1 MTPMKSARITN
12 DPLLPDRTVDA
23 TVSSPP
29 AIDPEALEVARSILQ
44 ELDEGGVEAL
54 ERVVDRFK
62 ESTDGPILRDR
73 DDCRA
78 AVDRLS
84 PEVRR
89 AIESAA
95 ARVRTFAEAQRGC
108 LKPLRMEMP
117 GTGLEVG
124 HDLVPL
130 EVVGC
135 YAPGGRYP
143 LPSSVL
149 MTTIPAAVAGVDR
162 IRVASPRPTDPTLAA
177 AWFGGGDE
185 VLAAGG
191 AQAIGALAGGLL
203 GPACDLVVGPGNR
216 FVTAA
221 KSLVSGGQVG
231 GFGPI
236 AIDGL
241 AGPSEVLVLA
251 DDTAD
256 PDLVAADLIAQAEH
270 DPEAGV
276 WLATTD
282 PTLPVRVR
290 RALAARLSRLPDP
303 NRSIART
310 SLEQGGAFAV
320 DGEAGLVAVADR
332 LAPEHLEVATREPE
346 VLATRL
352 KHAGALFLGR
362 AAEVFGDYGAGPNH
376 VLPTGGTARWSA
388 GLSVFDFL
396 RVRTRMSSI
405 SEEVAPTLIE
415 EVATL
420 ARVEG
425 LEGHARAATARRTA
439 PPSRDTLGR
448 GSESSS
454 SSGVPF

>member
-1 MTPMKSARITN
+1 MTTSIVR
-12 DPLLPDRTVDA
+12 DRVDVLLPDRSVEEA
-23 TVSSPP
+23 VSSRP
-29 AIDPEALEVARSILQ
+29 AIDPEARRVAASILRS
-44 ELDEGGVEAL
+44 LAEGGVPVL
-54 ERVVDRFK
+54 EELVSRFG
-62 ESTDGPILRDR
+62 ESPDGPSWRDR

-78 AVDRLS
+78 AVDRLPS
-84 PEVRR
+84 EVRR
-89 AIESAA
+89 AIESAGDRIRA
-95 ARVRTFAEAQRGC
+95 FAEAQRAC
-108 LKPLRMEMP
+108 LKPLRMEVP

-149 MTTIPAAVAGVDR
+149 MTTIPAQVAGVER

-177 AWFGGGDE
+177 AWFGGGDG

-216 FVTAA
+216 FTTAA
-221 KSLVSGGQVG
+221 KSLVSSGEVA

-241 AGPSEVLVLA
+241 AGPSELLVLA
-251 DDTAD
+251 DETSDAE
-256 PDLVAADLIAQAEH
+256 LVAADLIAQAEH
-270 DPEAGV
+270 DPDAGV

-282 PTLPVRVR
+282 PGLPDRVR
-290 RALAARLSRLPDP
+290 SALEGRLDDLGDP
-303 NRSIART
+303 NRAVART
-310 SLEQGGAFAV
+310 AIVRGGV
-320 DGEAGLVAVADR
+320 IRVEDEDGLVLVADR
-332 LAPEHLEVATREPE
+332 LSPEHLEVATREPE
-346 VLATRL
+346 RLAGRL
-352 KHAGALFLGR
+352 RHAGAIFLGA

-388 GLSVFDFL
+388 GLSVLDFL
-396 RVRTRMSSI
+396 RVRTRMSARSNG
-405 SEEVAPTLIE
+405 VAPGLVE

-425 LEGHARAATARRTA
+425 LEGHARAAIARGPEVRWTGSRS
-439 PPSRDTLGR
+439 PSPSGA
-448 GSESSS
+448 SS
-454 SSGVPF
+454 